1 MKTSAKNM
9 NTYMAHHCAS
19 ASTTFSVDPAPTPTS
34 EIITNDK
41 TPKTRGIK
49 ISRDGLLDTASNSAV
64 LRLLE
69 LRSFVK

>member
-1 MKTSAKNM
+1 MKASAKNM

-34 EIITNDK
+34 EITDDK

-49 ISRDGLLDTASNSAV
+49 ISRDGLLDS
-64 LRLLE
+64 
-69 LRSFVK
+69 K